1 MKLSE
6 LIARIDALIRGHATG
21 VIEMEYLE
29 MEHIFALLILGQFVG
44 LPAPPPQITLD
55 LLPVME
61 SHLILLIRR
70 TEVARG
76 PLSELFSTLEVR

>member
-1 MKLSE
+1 MNLSE
-6 LIARIDALIRGHATG
+6 LIAWFDTLIRGHATG

-29 MEHIFALLILGQFVG
+29 LEHIFALLILGQFVG

-61 SHLILLIRR
+61 QHLILLIRR